1 MREASKPEWARVIS
15 NLRDAL
21 QLSQTNFGERL
32 RCSAMSVSRWER
44 GVLEPSAGQYLH
56 LGNLAPDPLCWYL
69 WGRAGLRSSDVM
81 RVLPAFRRRL
91 RENRLTGMAMVTAG
105 SGPRKPAEKSQLIA
119 IPLLKVVAGA
129 HGHKGDDILDFE
141 QQVPDSMIAA
151 PKEWCPH
158 PEHTLCLRVKGDS
171 MTPLLHDGYIV
182 AVDASQTSREDL
194 YGKIVVMWHKK
205 NGLTISRLVRYDH
218 TEVLVPE
225 NRDYQALTLQGD
237 HDWRIMAKVLWW
249 VGKAP

>member
-1 MREASKPEWARVIS
+1 MRESSKPEWARVVGK
-15 NLRDAL
+15 LREAL
-21 QLSQTNFGERL
+21 RLSQTGFGERL

-44 GVLEPSAGQYLH
+44 GVLEPSPGQYLH

-91 RENRLTGMAMVTAG
+91 RANRLTPLAMVNAG
-105 SGPRKPAEKSQLIA
+105 SGPKKQIDKLIA
-119 IPLLKVVAGA
+119 IPLLKVVAGS
-129 HGHKGDDILDFE
+129 HGYKGDDVVDFE

-151 PKEWCPH
+151 PKEWCPN
-158 PEHTLCLRVKGDS
+158 PEHTLCLQVRGDS
-171 MTPLLHDGYIV
+171 MVPLLHDGYIV
-182 AVDASQTSREDL
+182 AVDASQTEREGL
-194 YGKIVVMWHKK
+194 YGKIVIMWHKK
-205 NGLTISRLVRYDH
+205 NGLTVSRLVRYDH

-225 NRDYQALTLQGD
+225 NREYQALTLQGH
-237 HDWRIMAKVLWW
+237 HDWRIMGKVLWW

>member
-1 MREASKPEWARVIS
+1 
-15 NLRDAL
+15 
-21 QLSQTNFGERL
+21 
-32 RCSAMSVSRWER
+32 
-44 GVLEPSAGQYLH
+44 
-56 LGNLAPDPLCWYL
+56 
-69 WGRAGLRSSDVM
+69 
-81 RVLPAFRRRL
+81 
-91 RENRLTGMAMVTAG
+91 
-105 SGPRKPAEKSQLIA
+105 
-119 IPLLKVVAGA
+119 
-129 HGHKGDDILDFE
+129 
-141 QQVPDSMIAA
+141 
-151 PKEWCPH
+151 
-158 PEHTLCLRVKGDS
+158 